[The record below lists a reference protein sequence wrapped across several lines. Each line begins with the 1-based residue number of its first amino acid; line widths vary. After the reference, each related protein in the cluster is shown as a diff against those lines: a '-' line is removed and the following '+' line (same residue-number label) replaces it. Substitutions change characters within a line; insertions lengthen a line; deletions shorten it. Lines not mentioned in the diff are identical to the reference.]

1 MVPDTNGR
9 KDSRDVNSED
19 QVNGEGKIEQR
30 IWTGRSEQSVQTRG
44 TLMKIPLY
52 NGGGKSSSGA
62 NHQF

>member
-30 IWTGRSEQSVQTRG
+30 IWTG
-44 TLMKIPLY
+44 
-52 NGGGKSSSGA
+52 
-62 NHQF
+62 